1 MCEEEGLES
10 EVRTGCRVV
19 EVRWCERGVWEV
31 KVEELRTGMVVDDY
45 YHFLLDAL
53 GILKCV

>member
-1 MCEEEGLES
+1 LES